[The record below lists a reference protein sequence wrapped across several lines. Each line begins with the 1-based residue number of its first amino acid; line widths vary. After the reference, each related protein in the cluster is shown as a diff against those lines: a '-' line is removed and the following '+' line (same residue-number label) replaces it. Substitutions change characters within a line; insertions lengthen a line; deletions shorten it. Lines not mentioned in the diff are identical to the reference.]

1 MVFELVCL
9 LRKGGEDGMLDAI
22 HYVVLSLDLFSAL
35 MLILIFFS
43 NLFEKNKN
51 PLLKNFMTMTGACA
65 FSLLME
71 SISILFFFSDY
82 PKADLIR
89 TAINNLAIIGGYVLS
104 LSYASYVAHLVGP
117 NRKLCQAVQ
126 KSLRVL
132 SVVAAVFLI
141 VGGFSGQFFTFDH
154 GATTPGPFFIGL
166 FAFDIGA
173 CLAGILLI
181 ILYARTIRT
190 KDVVALMTLPLFI
203 FISASVQ
210 YISFRMMY
218 GLFFMAGMSLF
229 IIYLMIQTDR
239 NRRSLEQEKQLMDMN
254 IAVMYSQIQPHFL
267 YNALSSIRRLIKKD
281 PEVAATAVEKFSA
294 YLRQNLESMSRVEPI
309 PFSTELEHLQE
320 YLYLEKLRFGER
332 LHVEYNIGY
341 ADFVMP
347 VLSLQ
352 PIVEN
357 AVKHGVLK
365 KEEGGCVWITT
376 RREGGHVILTVM
388 DNGVGFH
395 PDHVAQD
402 GKTHVGFENV
412 RRRIE
417 MQCKG
422 TVTVE
427 STIGAGTTVTITMPL
442 I

>member
-1 MVFELVCL
+1 
-9 LRKGGEDGMLDAI
+9 MLDAI
-22 HYVVLSLDLFSAL
+22 HYVVLSLDMFSAL

-43 NLFEKNKN
+43 NIFEKNKN
-51 PLLKNFMTMTGACA
+51 PLLKIFMTMTGACA
-65 FSLLME
+65 YSLLME
-71 SISILFFFSDY
+71 SISIMFFFSDF

-89 TAINNLAIIGGYVLS
+89 TAINNLAIIGGYFLS
-104 LSYASYVAHLVGP
+104 FSYASYVAHLVGP
-117 NRKLCQAVQ
+117 DRKLCKILQ
-126 KSLRVL
+126 KGLRVV
-132 SVVAAVFLI
+132 SVIAAVFLV
-141 VGGFSGQFFTFDH
+141 VGSFSGQFFTFVD

-166 FAFDIGA
+166 FVFDIVA

-181 ILYARTIRT
+181 IIYARTIST
-190 KDVVALMTLPLFI
+190 KDVVALMTLPIFI
-203 FISASVQ
+203 FVSATVQ
-210 YISFRMMY
+210 YISFQMMY

-229 IIYLMIQTDR
+229 VIYLMIQTDR
-239 NRRSLEQEKQLMDMN
+239 NQRSLEQEKQLMDMN
-254 IAVMYSQIQPHFL
+254 IAVMRSQIQPHFL

-294 YLRQNLESMSRVEPI
+294 YLRQNLESMNRVEPI

-332 LHVEYNIGY
+332 LQVEYDIGY

-357 AVKHGVLK
+357 AVKHGILK
-365 KEEGGCVWITT
+365 KEEGGCIWIAT
-376 RREGGHVILTVM
+376 RRDGGNVILSVI
-388 DNGVGFH
+388 DNGVGFY
-395 PDHVAQD
+395 PEQTAED

-422 TVTVE
+422 TVSVE
-427 STIGAGTTVTITMPL
+427 SEMDVGTTVTITMPL
-442 I
+442 M

>member
-1 MVFELVCL
+1 
-9 LRKGGEDGMLDAI
+9 MLDAI

-43 NLFEKNKN
+43 NVFEKNKN
-51 PLLKNFMTMTGACA
+51 PLLKIFMTMTGACA

-71 SISILFFFSDY
+71 SVSIMFFFSDN
-82 PKADLIR
+82 PNADSIR
-89 TAINNLAIIGGYVLS
+89 TAINNVAIIGGYFLS

-117 NRKLCQAVQ
+117 KRKLCRFVQ
-126 KSLRVL
+126 KSLRVI
-132 SVVAAVFLI
+132 SVIAAVFLI
-141 VGGFSGQFFTFDH
+141 VGGFSGQFFTFVG

-166 FAFDIGA
+166 FGFDIIA

-181 ILYARTIRT
+181 ILYVKAISP
-190 KDVVALMTLPLFI
+190 KDVVALMTLPIFI
-203 FISASVQ
+203 FVSATVQ
-210 YISFRMMY
+210 YISFQMMY

-229 IIYLMIQTDR
+229 VIYLMIQTDR

-254 IAVMYSQIQPHFL
+254 IAVMRSQIQPHFL

-294 YLRQNLESMSRVEPI
+294 YLRQNLESMNRVEPI

-320 YLYLEKLRFGER
+320 YLYLEKLRFGDR
-332 LHVEYNIGY
+332 LNVEYDIGY

-357 AVKHGVLK
+357 AVKHGVLR
-365 KEEGGCVWITT
+365 KEEGGTVWIKVHRDGTN
-376 RREGGHVILTVM
+376 VILTVK
-388 DNGVGFH
+388 DDGIGFD
-395 PDHVAQD
+395 PDTVAND
-402 GKTHVGFENV
+402 GRVHIGFENV

-422 TVTVE
+422 TVAVE
-427 STIGAGTTVTITMPL
+427 SKIGAGTTVTITMPL
-442 I
+442 L